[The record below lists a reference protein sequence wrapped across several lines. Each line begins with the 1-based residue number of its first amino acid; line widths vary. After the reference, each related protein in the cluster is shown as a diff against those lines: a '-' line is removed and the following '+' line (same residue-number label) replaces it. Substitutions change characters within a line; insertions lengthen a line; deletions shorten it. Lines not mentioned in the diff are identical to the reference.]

1 MTNLLEKEKEV
12 FNKTREID
20 EARRYG
26 DNVNTKREP
35 THEDFASQKND
46 RSKRSETIN
55 YDDVKILLS
64 QKKKKKKKKKFFDN
78 KKIV

>member
-1 MTNLLEKEKEV
+1 MRMNNLLEKEKEV

-20 EARRYG
+20 EARRYA

-35 THEDFASQKND
+35 THEDFGSQKND

-55 YDDVKILLS
+55 YDDVKI
-64 QKKKKKKKKKFFDN
+64 KKKKK
-78 KKIV
+78 IL